1 MIRFRSPIHVVQGR
15 SHFNGFRIL
24 VRVRVKGLGETDGTY
39 IHGLG
44 FIGFGVISTYG
55 KHADGKQHQG
65 C

>member
-1 MIRFRSPIHVVQGR
+1 MSFRDDPISMGL
-15 SHFNGFRIL
+15 GL
-24 VRVRVKGLGETDGTY
+24 KVRVRVKGLGETDGTY
-39 IHGLG
+39 IHGLE